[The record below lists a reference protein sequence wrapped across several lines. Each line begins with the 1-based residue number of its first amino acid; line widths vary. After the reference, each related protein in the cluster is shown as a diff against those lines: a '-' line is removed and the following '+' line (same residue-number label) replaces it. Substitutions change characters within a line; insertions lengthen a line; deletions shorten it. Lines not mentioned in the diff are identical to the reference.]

1 MSSSV
6 YCALPLAGAP
16 VGSKSES
23 SVSAISLLYL
33 PVAGPT
39 KLAKILDMYQINLRR
54 YNIEEKMSVDEVY
67 GE

>member
-1 MSSSV
+1 M
-6 YCALPLAGAP
+6 
-16 VGSKSES
+16 GSKSES

-54 YNIEEKMSVDEVY
+54 YNIDEKMSVDEMY